1 MRNLI
6 NKRFKVIVGGELE
19 RTCNFNG
26 LLGLLHRFSD
36 FFDYTPAEQN
46 SAIKEWVKTRRVY
59 VDANITAT
67 F

>member
-1 MRNLI
+1 MKSLI
-6 NKRFKVIVGGELE
+6 KKRFKVIVGGEVE
-19 RTCNFNG
+19 RTCNFLG
-26 LLGLLHRFSD
+26 VLGLLYRFSD

-46 SAIKEWVKTRRVY
+46 STVKEWLKTRRVY